1 MKLMLHN
8 LWIAKDTG
16 ECLFHRKYGS
26 IEQDENLITS
36 FLSAIEIFAQNIDN
50 GCDFLQTSSYKFIY
64 KTGEQTVTVACID
77 SEDDESIIR
86 QELVKIEKEFYSRFS
101 QNLKEWNGRVEGFAD
116 LSDYVDKHLK
126 KYSSP
131 IKELTDTK
139 LELNP
144 IVTKENL
151 KSMFSPQQEKVI
163 SLLKY
168 KGTATLHDII
178 KLMKLSETDAEKAAK
193 GLLYHDI
200 IRQIPST

>member
-64 KTGEQTVTVACID
+64 KTGEQTVTVACVD

-101 QNLKEWNGRVEGFAD
+101 Q
-116 LSDYVDKHLK
+116 
-126 KYSSP
+126 
-131 IKELTDTK
+131 
-139 LELNP
+139 
-144 IVTKENL
+144 
-151 KSMFSPQQEKVI
+151 
-163 SLLKY
+163 
-168 KGTATLHDII
+168 
-178 KLMKLSETDAEKAAK
+178 
-193 GLLYHDI
+193 
-200 IRQIPST
+200 

>member
-1 MKLMLHN
+1 MLHN

-64 KTGEQTVTVACID
+64 KTGEQTVTVACVD
-77 SEDDESIIR
+77 REDDENIIR

-116 LSDYVDKHLK
+116 LSDFVDNHLK

-131 IKELTDTK
+131 IKELADTK

-200 IRQIPST
+200 IRQIPSA

>member
-16 ECLFHRKYGS
+16 ECLFHRRYGS

-64 KTGEQTVTVACID
+64 ITGEQTVTVACID
-77 SEDDESIIR
+77 SKDDENIIR
-86 QELVKIEKEFYSRFS
+86 QELVKIEKEFYSRFT
-101 QNLKEWNGRVEGFAD
+101 QDLKKWNGRVEGFAD
-116 LSDYVDKHLK
+116 LSDFVDKHLK

-131 IKELTDTK
+131 IKELADTK

-144 IVTKENL
+144 IITTENL
-151 KSMFSPQQEKVI
+151 KSKFSPQQEKVI

-200 IRQIPST
+200 IRQIPSA

>member
-64 KTGEQTVTVACID
+64 KTGEQTVTVACVD

-86 QELVKIEKEFYSRFS
+86 QELVKIEKEFYNRFS

-131 IKELTDTK
+131 IKELTNTK

-200 IRQIPST
+200 IRQIPSA

>member
-64 KTGEQTVTVACID
+64 KTGEQTVTVACVD

-116 LSDYVDKHLK
+116 LSDFVDNHLK

-131 IKELTDTK
+131 IKELADTK

-151 KSMFSPQQEKVI
+151 KSMFSPHQEKVI

-168 KGTATLHDII
+168 RGTATLHDII

-200 IRQIPST
+200 IRQIPSA

>member
-16 ECLFHRKYGS
+16 ECLFHRRYGS

-64 KTGEQTVTVACID
+64 ITGEQTVTVACID
-77 SEDDESIIR
+77 SKDDENIIR
-86 QELVKIEKEFYSRFS
+86 QELVKIEKEFYSRFT
-101 QNLKEWNGRVEGFAD
+101 QDLKKWNGRVEGFAD
-116 LSDYVDKHLK
+116 LSDFVDKHLK

-131 IKELTDTK
+131 IKELADTR

-144 IVTKENL
+144 IITTENL
-151 KSMFSPQQEKVI
+151 KSKFSPQQEKVI

-200 IRQIPST
+200 IRQIPSA

>member
-64 KTGEQTVTVACID
+64 KTGEQTVTVACVD

-116 LSDYVDKHLK
+116 LSDFVDNHLK

-131 IKELTDTK
+131 IRKLADTK

-200 IRQIPST
+200 IRQIPSA